1 VAKRSFSKIVKSGKD
16 DTNIV
21 RPFLVEDIEG
31 PLPYADKIDSLGY
44 GGGRASKIEREAYE
58 KGFRSGEEAGME
70 MGRKKMELQIQKFSE
85 ILEELTILREKIFL
99 SVEENILELA
109 LAVAR
114 KVIHH
119 EVRSER
125 EVAINVVKAALK
137 AAILSE
143 KVTIKLN
150 PLDLDTAVEHK
161 ADLMDHIDGSPKVKL
176 EKDEGVGQGGC
187 VIETAYGNIDARLE
201 EQMAEVE
208 KVLEKELTV

>member
-1 VAKRSFSKIVKSGKD
+1 
-16 DTNIV
+16 
-21 RPFLVEDIEG
+21 
-31 PLPYADKIDSLGY
+31 
-44 GGGRASKIEREAYE
+44 
-58 KGFRSGEEAGME
+58 
-70 MGRKKMELQIQKFSE
+70 
-85 ILEELTILREKIFL
+85 
-99 SVEENILELA
+99 
-109 LAVAR
+109 
-114 KVIHH
+114 
-119 EVRSER
+119 VRSER